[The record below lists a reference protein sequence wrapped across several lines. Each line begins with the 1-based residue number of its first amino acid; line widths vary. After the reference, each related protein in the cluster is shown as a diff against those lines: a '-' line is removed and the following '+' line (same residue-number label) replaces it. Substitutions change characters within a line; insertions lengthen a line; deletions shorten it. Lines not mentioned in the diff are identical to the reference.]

1 MDGGKVMCLEGEKGR
16 FRDGV
21 VVFIRGKNGLGLERI
36 QELKQRPALVMHS
49 PSILLLAALPPR
61 PRPAPTA

>member
-21 VVFIRGKNGLGLERI
+21 VVSIRGKNG
-36 QELKQRPALVMHS
+36 
-49 PSILLLAALPPR
+49 
-61 PRPAPTA
+61 